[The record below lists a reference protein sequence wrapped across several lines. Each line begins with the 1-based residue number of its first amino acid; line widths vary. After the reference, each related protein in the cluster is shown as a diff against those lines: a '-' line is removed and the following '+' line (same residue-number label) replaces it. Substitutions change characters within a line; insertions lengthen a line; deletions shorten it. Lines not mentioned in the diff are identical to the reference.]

1 MRTAILFALSLPLAA
16 CVLDEYAPDV
26 GPPLAGACDP
36 SDSDPETDVS
46 FALDLRPLMNRE
58 GGMAGCGCHT
68 PTNGTPSGISLGG
81 LNLGSYDSLRQGG
94 RTSGNDIIVEGDP
107 CSSILIQKLSDTPGF
122 GSRMPLD
129 GDPFLTD
136 AELQLFHDWIAEGAQ
151 DN

>member
-1 MRTAILFALSLPLAA
+1 MKPMILCALVLAPG
-16 CVLDEYAPDV
+16 CVLDDYAPDV
-26 GPPLAGACDP
+26 GPPLAGSCDP

-46 FALDLRPLMNRE
+46 FALDLRPLMNRS

-81 LNLGSYDSLRQGG
+81 LNLGSYESLRQGG
-94 RTSGNDIIVEGDP
+94 RTSGSEIIVEGDP
-107 CSSILIQKLSDTPGF
+107 CSSILIQKLTDTPGF

-129 GDPFLTD
+129 GEPYLTD
-136 AELQLFHDWIAEGAQ
+136 EEIQLFHDWVAEGAQ

>member
-1 MRTAILFALSLPLAA
+1 MKWILGAAMLLVPA

-26 GPPLAGACDP
+26 GPPLAGSCDP

-46 FALDLRPLMNRE
+46 FALDLRPLMNRPSR
-58 GGMAGCGCHT
+58 MAGCGCHT

-81 LNLGSYDSLRQGG
+81 LSLGSYESLRQGG
-94 RTSGNDIIVEGDP
+94 RTSGSDIIVEGDP
-107 CSSILIQKLSDTPGF
+107 CSSLLVQKLSDTPGF

-129 GDPFLTD
+129 GEPYLTD
-136 AELQLFHDWIAEGAQ
+136 EEIQMFHDWIAEGAQ